1 MSATDALAFP
11 FDGDEEPLRDD
22 DTTGEEPRAP
32 RASAAAVLVPVV
44 VLVLAVYLE
53 VALAIDARILG
64 AVPGLV
70 VIAVVAIALRFGP
83 LWGSAA
89 GFAAGL
95 LLDLSVQ
102 GPLGASAL
110 VLTPI
115 GWAAGAW
122 AVRRR
127 RVSLAMA
134 VLVLLVAAAVAIL
147 GDALVT
153 VAIEGQRIGWGGYAV
168 RAAAALA
175 STVLIGIPL
184 LALLR
189 RVCGVPEGATR

>member
-1 MSATDALAFP
+1 MSAADLFAFE
-11 FDGDEEPLRDD
+11 DEDE
-22 DTTGEEPRAP
+22 TTGEAEAADAGRRRPRSSPLA
-32 RASAAAVLVPVV
+32 V
-44 VLVLAVYLE
+44 VLPIALLALAVYLE
-53 VALAIDARILG
+53 VAIAIDSRVLG

-70 VIAVVAIALRFGP
+70 VIVLVAIALRFGP
-83 LWGSAA
+83 LAGALA

-95 LLDLSVQ
+95 LIDVAVQ
-102 GPLGASAL
+102 GPVGASAL

-122 AVRRR
+122 AERRR

-134 VLVLLVAAAVAIL
+134 VAVLVVAEGARIA

-153 VAIEGQRIGWGGYAV
+153 VAVDGQDIGWGSFWLH
-168 RAAAALA
+168 AAASLALT
-175 STVLIGIPL
+175 TVLGIPL

-189 RVCGVPEGATR
+189 AVCGVPERVAR